1 MLEVSIR
8 GNSTTPVQIV
18 NKVKRRHQDNPI
30 NMNRIFLFALIFSM
44 SLPTYSWGQLQLPGD
59 ITAEQATRILK
70 KAADQAKAEG
80 ILINIAIVDAGAN
93 LKSFLRM
100 DGSYLGSI
108 DVAIKKAKTARYFN
122 IPTEELGKIAQP
134 GEAIYNIEHSN
145 GGLITFPGGVPIK
158 DKQGTII
165 GAIGISGGTIEQDR
179 DIAKAAAQSIL

>member
-1 MLEVSIR
+1 
-8 GNSTTPVQIV
+8 
-18 NKVKRRHQDNPI
+18 
-30 NMNRIFLFALIFSM
+30 MNRLFFLTLIFS
-44 SLPTYSWGQLQLPGD
+44 LFLTGYSWGQLQLPGD
-59 ITAEQATRILK
+59 ITAEQATHILK
-70 KAADQAKAEG
+70 KAEEKAKAEG

-122 IPTEELGKIAQP
+122 IPTGELGKITQP

-158 DKQGTII
+158 DKQGIII

-179 DIAKAAAQSIL
+179 AIATVAAQSIL